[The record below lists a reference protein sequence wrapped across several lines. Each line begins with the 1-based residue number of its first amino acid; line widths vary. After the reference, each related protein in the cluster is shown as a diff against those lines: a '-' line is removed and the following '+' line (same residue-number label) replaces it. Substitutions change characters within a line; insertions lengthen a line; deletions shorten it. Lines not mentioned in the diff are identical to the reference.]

1 MSPCT
6 GWLRWCIDG
15 MGAVVA
21 GEAAALVLGTRTFG
35 ARPNPWNSRKNRA
48 LLGLDLVT
56 GTVLLWLALAVGE
69 HSRTPAFYVV
79 VTLALLTHGYR
90 EWEYFVAPQHRFAA
104 NVPLLIMNSTKIC
117 GFALLIVGAQL

>member
-6 GWLRWCIDG
+6 GWLKWCIAG

-21 GEAAALVLGTRTFG
+21 GEAVALVLGTRTFG
-35 ARPNPWNSRKNRA
+35 ARPNPWNTRKNRA

-69 HSRTPAFYVV
+69 HSRTPALYVV
-79 VTLALLTHGYR
+79 VTLEAVGDCASAPVPDGRWPCRKGRSCAIVPVGLSR
-90 EWEYFVAPQHRFAA
+90 CAVAARR
-104 NVPLLIMNSTKIC
+104 C
-117 GFALLIVGAQL
+117 